1 MAQNTNGAED
11 CHVFITTTFVASSL
25 CDEFTGYL
33 VVVVLVVV
41 VVVVVAAAVGVL
53 LAIVLIRLVSKYWSK
68 AIWK

>member
-41 VVVVVAAAVGVL
+41 VVVVAAAVGVL